1 MNNVTF
7 EVTNFNKAT
16 EEYQERNMKLAVEA
30 GFQEADI
37 KGH

>member
-16 EEYQERNMKLAVEA
+16 EQYQERNMKLAVEA
-30 GFQEADI
+30 GF
-37 KGH
+37 